1 MPRFRWA
8 SNSSDREPSTTLVP
22 VELDMFYQDTFKAPL
37 KDSYERLLVDAL
49 NGDALLFMREDEIDA
64 AWRVVDP
71 LLSLLAQRNRRLP
84 ELRGGNVGTGS
95 GG

>member
-1 MPRFRWA
+1 
-8 SNSSDREPSTTLVP
+8 
-22 VELDMFYQDTFKAPL
+22 MFYQDTFKAPL

-71 LLSLLAQRNRRLP
+71 LLAYWRNEPADFSNYAAGTWGPEAADELLARDGRKWHL
-84 ELRGGNVGTGS
+84 
-95 GG
+95 